1 MKPFLAATM
10 FAHFQQETSGLYYL
24 EEIAKSDYCATWS
37 QWVKKAYPC
46 TPGNLN
52 IKISKIFHKSLSHLP
67 CLGRLSCI
75 CLMTTIKIRV
85 QTILDSPLQFF
96 FLFANFKAQKDLVI
110 GITD

>member
-1 MKPFLAATM
+1 MGYKIKIDQFNYYAESMYMKTFLAATM

-52 IKISKIFHKSLSHLP
+52 IKI
-67 CLGRLSCI
+67 
-75 CLMTTIKIRV
+75 
-85 QTILDSPLQFF
+85 
-96 FLFANFKAQKDLVI
+96 
-110 GITD
+110 